1 MYECIWLNL
10 PLLTFWLIYYPHPPY
25 FIIMTAY
32 SDHRGDHIWSYQ
44 WSHHLAF
51 ILRHRGWK
59 GQGYPGGA
67 IALHD
72 DTKSSRI
79 VAQLYEFEYFLTFGH
94 PAPGMS
100 PSIESSVVNL
110 FTSVGVVH
118 TSLDYYRPD
127 CPALT
132 SFSWSPM
139 DPCRTSTPGLR
150 SWRRLL
156 DLAPDLRS
164 CRRRFS
170 SVRTTGCDHSQRPVF
185 SYHMEQQSLA
195 WPTST
200 FSSTI
205 RNVSTYILYRHPLFQ
220 LSGNDRVALTTNALP
235 LGLVL
240 VFNPVTSDMTSRLRS
255 ALTVV
260 VAHTAILLWSTC
272 FPHLSFDT
280 GAALRN
286 SITEFIWLITLWP
299 CTLINVFKLRLE
311 LSFFSF
317 RNTNSRNCFT
327 FFELRTHTV
336 ALTFSNITSGKFIYS
351 HPIMQSVVVEHYS
364 SQNSTRLSNHLL

>member
-110 FTSVGVVH
+110 FTFRKQKVNTHRS
-118 TSLDYYRPD
+118 SSYRMTHHHINDTKPY
-127 CPALT
+127 
-132 SFSWSPM
+132 
-139 DPCRTSTPGLR
+139 TSTQIT
-150 SWRRLL
+150 
-156 DLAPDLRS
+156 
-164 CRRRFS
+164 CRQQPRMLS
-170 SVRTTGCDHSQRPVF
+170 S
-185 SYHMEQQSLA
+185 
-195 WPTST
+195 
-200 FSSTI
+200 
-205 RNVSTYILYRHPLFQ
+205 
-220 LSGNDRVALTTNALP
+220 
-235 LGLVL
+235 
-240 VFNPVTSDMTSRLRS
+240 
-255 ALTVV
+255 
-260 VAHTAILLWSTC
+260 
-272 FPHLSFDT
+272 
-280 GAALRN
+280 
-286 SITEFIWLITLWP
+286 
-299 CTLINVFKLRLE
+299 
-311 LSFFSF
+311 
-317 RNTNSRNCFT
+317 
-327 FFELRTHTV
+327 
-336 ALTFSNITSGKFIYS
+336 
-351 HPIMQSVVVEHYS
+351 
-364 SQNSTRLSNHLL
+364 